1 MFADSAKIFIKSG
14 KGGDGHV
21 NFLSQQAART
31 AVTADAAEISYLKL
45 TRDSIRLESSD
56 IPANMLQKAERK
68 AAKDFVTARMAP
80 TLSLRFRK
88 ELL

>member
-21 NFLSQQAART
+21 SLSQQAART